1 MELTLLSGIVT
12 YMPSRPGIR
21 RHAPSRWSTLAVTTA
36 AGSVVVSTVLSL
48 LGLMPST
55 GTHAAEGRAWSEPT
69 RAVSAVPGAQ
79 PADDGLQVAAQREPP
94 AAPDQRVV
102 VFGQWR
108 YPDLIG
114 PVLGTVG
121 PLLRY
126 RVAVEQGLPVTV
138 SEFTDVVDTTLAD
151 PRSWIAGRDVRLQ
164 RVLAP
169 SVYDFTVFLASPS
182 TAYNLCLEGGVDIR
196 TNAVPYTSCRAGDKV
211 VINASR
217 YLEGVPDYG
226 APLADYRRYVVNHEV
241 GHRLGHGH
249 VGCPG
254 AGQPAPVMQQQ
265 TLGLRGCVANSWPYV
280 NGQRYLV
287 P

>member
-1 MELTLLSGIVT
+1 LTLLSGIVT
-12 YMPSRPGIR
+12 YMPSCPGVR
-21 RHAPSRWSTLAVTTA
+21 RHAPSRWSTLPVTTA

-48 LGLMPST
+48 LGLLPST
-55 GTHAAEGRAWSEPT
+55 GTQAAEGRARSEPT
-69 RAVSAVPGAQ
+69 LAASAVPGA
-79 PADDGLQVAAQREPP
+79 EPESP
-94 AAPDQRVV
+94 AAPDQRVAV
-102 VFGQWR
+102 SGRWQ

-138 SEFTDVVDTTLAD
+138 WEFTDVVDVTLAD

-169 SVYDFTVFLASPS
+169 SVYDFTIFLASPA

-196 TNAVPYTSCRAGDKV
+196 MNAVAYTSCRAGDNV